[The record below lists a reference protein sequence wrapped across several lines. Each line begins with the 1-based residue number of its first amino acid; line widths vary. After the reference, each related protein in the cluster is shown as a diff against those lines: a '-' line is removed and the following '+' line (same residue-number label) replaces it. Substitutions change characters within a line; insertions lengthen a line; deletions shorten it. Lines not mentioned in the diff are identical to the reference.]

1 MVHKIIN
8 KNKNIINIKI
18 GNLKSGKKNKKRS
31 VKKSV
36 INPYDNIASMM
47 MSVTNR
53 PQYLDTST
61 ASVRENTQSV
71 NSLINT
77 IKQENE
83 VNTILKKSHTEPEPV
98 RESIKTSFTPFT
110 PLPKNDNKVE
120 SLMKS
125 SSLSTLKKQIKDEPL
140 KSTSSLTKLK
150 KQIKDDPLKSTS
162 SLIHKNPFN
171 DSVTSERIY
180 TSGTPADNTS
190 IKRLEDHVK
199 NLSKEMDDAINIKPK
214 INVGNKFREMA
225 KKLKINKID
234 EENIKSN
241 NIKNKFQELGKKL
254 KSKNVID
261 KENHNKYV
269 KNQNRLLKERNELLS
284 PAITRS
290 KNK

>member
-18 GNLKSGKKNKKRS
+18 GNLKSGKKNKNKKRS

-140 KSTSSLTKLK
+140 KSTSSL
-150 KQIKDDPLKSTS
+150 
-162 SLIHKNPFN
+162 IHKNPFN

-180 TSGTPADNTS
+180 TSGTPSENTS
-190 IKRLEDHVK
+190 IKRLEDHFK
-199 NLSKEMDDAINIKPK
+199 NLTKEMDDAINIKPK

-225 KKLKINKID
+225 KKLTINKID

-290 KNK
+290 KKNKN